1 MVRVNVLA
9 VQVSSGQEEG
19 HFYAWCFLRIVN
31 VRIYYLIECTIV
43 KILVTIFMLRSLPTS
58 IKFSVN
64 YPEWSP
70 PTVSTVS
77 LSTLYTCGG
86 VIVTGNSQHF
96 GNLFYFSWLLTLL
109 K

>member
-43 KILVTIFMLRSLPTS
+43 KILVTIFMLRYNVTYFHQIQCKLSRMVAAYS
-58 IKFSVN
+58 VYCQSVN
-64 YPEWSP
+64 
-70 PTVSTVS
+70 
-77 LSTLYTCGG
+77 TLHLWWCDCDR
-86 VIVTGNSQHF
+86 
-96 GNLFYFSWLLTLL
+96 
-109 K
+109 